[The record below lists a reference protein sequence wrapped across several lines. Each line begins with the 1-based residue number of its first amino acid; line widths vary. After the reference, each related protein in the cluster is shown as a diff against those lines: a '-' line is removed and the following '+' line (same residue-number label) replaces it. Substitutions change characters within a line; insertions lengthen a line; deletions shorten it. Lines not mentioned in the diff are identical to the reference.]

1 MAGLTSP
8 PTQRWTSAQSRAQ
21 FAALAQLR
29 WCLFRN
35 GFRRK
40 GGTGEL
46 AARILLIPFL
56 GILAAGPVLGAGIA
70 GYYIVSSA
78 QFSKLP
84 ALTWSIFAL
93 WQLVSIN
100 ISAPQ
105 LSFDIASILRFPIS
119 FPRYLTARLVF
130 GLLSAANVIGTLALL
145 SADVGIGIARPSLL
159 SWATLLLALF
169 AAANIFFT
177 RMIFAWIDR
186 WLSTRRAREL
196 LTAFILFASLGFE
209 YLNVTFNPGMQS
221 GRHHHA
227 SHLPALLKILHRIEP
242 IAALLPPGLTASSIL
257 GFAQSRYLP
266 AIASLCGL
274 IAFAALFLSIYAWR
288 MHREFSGENLGEL
301 ITQPAASTWSARPAA
316 RPDLQTYSPTSRT
329 FGFSSV
335 LAACLQKE
343 LLYLRRNT
351 NQLFGFLAPV
361 FMIFLFAGRISASGS
376 LGSLVFPA
384 SVAYSILGVAVLSY
398 NSLGMDGPGVQLYF
412 LAPTR
417 LRDVFLAKNLLGFLL
432 NLIELIL
439 IYAVIC
445 FTGRSPSLPITIAT
459 VCWLLFAAFTSAAIG
474 NLRSLTAPRKID
486 FSKLSRK
493 QTSQFSALIALA
505 VVAACCCIGFGVVV
519 LASHLN
525 HPWLMVPILLGL
537 AGIAFVSY
545 LRTLNRLDTI
555 ALIHREAIT
564 EELCRT

>member
-266 AIASLCGL
+266 V
-274 IAFAALFLSIYAWR
+274 
-288 MHREFSGENLGEL
+288 
-301 ITQPAASTWSARPAA
+301 
-316 RPDLQTYSPTSRT
+316 DLR
-329 FGFSSV
+329 
-335 LAACLQKE
+335 LAH
-343 LLYLRRNT
+343 
-351 NQLFGFLAPV
+351 AP
-361 FMIFLFAGRISASGS
+361 
-376 LGSLVFPA
+376 
-384 SVAYSILGVAVLSY
+384 
-398 NSLGMDGPGVQLYF
+398 
-412 LAPTR
+412 
-417 LRDVFLAKNLLGFLL
+417 
-432 NLIELIL
+432 
-439 IYAVIC
+439 
-445 FTGRSPSLPITIAT
+445 
-459 VCWLLFAAFTSAAIG
+459 
-474 NLRSLTAPRKID
+474 
-486 FSKLSRK
+486 
-493 QTSQFSALIALA
+493 
-505 VVAACCCIGFGVVV
+505 
-519 LASHLN
+519 
-525 HPWLMVPILLGL
+525 
-537 AGIAFVSY
+537 
-545 LRTLNRLDTI
+545 
-555 ALIHREAIT
+555 
-564 EELCRT
+564 